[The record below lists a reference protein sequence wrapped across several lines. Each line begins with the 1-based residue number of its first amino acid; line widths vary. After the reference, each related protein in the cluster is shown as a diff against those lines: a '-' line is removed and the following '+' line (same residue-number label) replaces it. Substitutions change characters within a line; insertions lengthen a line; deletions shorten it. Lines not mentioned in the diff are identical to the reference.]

1 MSSLI
6 PKLFSSRQNNFSKL
20 FTPIMVPNIKTT
32 SILHRGKNYKQIPAY
47 NFEYLYEYLNEIY
60 SDKLCYM
67 KKDSS
72 LNCLIFNEGNEK
84 YNTIFIPKS
93 YIKAIMNCKKRF
105 IFFYIKID
113 LFELDTGI
121 IIDIQNIN
129 NSDDLIE
136 NFKDNNIKY
145 DHIGGH
151 INVLVFDTLKK
162 EAERYEPHGYETIVN
177 LDTIDK
183 ILIHKLKSE
192 LGYKYFRPID
202 FCPNLSLQS
211 LHSNIRNKKYEDK
224 GYCMVWSTWYMEC
237 RLLNPDE
244 DRNIL
249 INRLSSYFMYQEDK
263 DKFLHTTIYNYWT
276 MLRKYIE
283 LRKIY
288 NLSPSDT
295 MDKLMELNLY
305 DKKSIK
311 YTPKLPQIKIYN

>member
-1 MSSLI
+1 MTSLI
-6 PKLFSSRQNNFSKL
+6 SKLVSSRHNNLEKLFS
-20 FTPIMVPNIKTT
+20 PIMVPNIDT
-32 SILHRGKNYKQIPAY
+32 SVILHRGKNYRHIQAY

-72 LNCLIFNEGNEK
+72 INCLIFNDGNEK
-84 YNTIFIPKS
+84 YNNIFIPNS
-93 YIKAIMNCKKRF
+93 YIKAIIKCKKRF
-105 IFFYIKID
+105 IYFYIKID
-113 LFELDTGI
+113 LFELDNTKT
-121 IIDIQNIN
+121 IDIEGID
-129 NSDDLIE
+129 NSDDLIDK
-136 NFKDNNIKY
+136 FKDNNIKY

-151 INVLVFDTLKK
+151 INVLVFDTIKK

-177 LDTIDK
+177 LNNIDDLLK
-183 ILIHKLKSE
+183 KKLKSE
-192 LGYKYFRPID
+192 LEYKYFRPID

-288 NLSPSDT
+288 NLTPSDT
-295 MDKLMELNLY
+295 MDKLIELNLY

-311 YTPKLPQIKIYN
+311 YKPNLPQIKIYN